1 MNTLFDLC
9 RQGEEKRHAVSDVC
23 SVSSRAIN
31 CNKLL
36 FPAEGPISLSSA
48 CLSTSLGLNGR
59 ALVTE
64 IQVALSVLRG
74 TDVELTLD
82 YICLYHSTEGCLCQ
96 HEERRGKEMSSQ
108 SW

>member
-9 RQGEEKRHAVSDVC
+9 RQGEEKRYAVSDVC

-31 CNKLL
+31 YNKLL
-36 FPAEGPISLSSA
+36 FPAEGPISLSSVF
-48 CLSTSLGLNGR
+48 LSTSLGLNGR
-59 ALVTE
+59 AL
-64 IQVALSVLRG
+64 QVALSVLRG

-82 YICLYHSTEGCLCQ
+82 YICLCHSTEGCLCQ